1 MDQQSPFPLSFRDL
15 SEFLPVCSEPVDGG
29 GDEEEDSD
37 EAAATTKR
45 RFLKWE
51 ECWTQVITDKGPCYT
66 TAVGK
71 YEGIGTNF
79 FLDLFKLKLICILAS
94 LSPVVAGSGEAS
106 GQSFGLR
113 TREAWDNEPLS
124 EVRS

>member
-29 GDEEEDSD
+29 GDEEEEDSD

-66 TAVGK
+66 TAAGK
-71 YEGIGTNF
+71 YEGIGTNL
-79 FLDLFKLKLICILAS
+79 FLDLFKLKLILHFSVAESRGCWERRGERTVVWAADQGS
-94 LSPVVAGSGEAS
+94 VGQRTPV
-106 GQSFGLR
+106 
-113 TREAWDNEPLS
+113 
-124 EVRS
+124 